1 MSGVDPL
8 ELLAGLD
15 GPIAPRAAFA
25 DALLARCLSELEPRR
40 RWRSMPRTRSGRVV
54 AVLAAFLILAAVAT
68 ATYIALRRH
77 AALPRPAEL
86 TLIKLTSGRITGSHP
101 GLATIQAVDNG
112 GRLRT
117 VWQCPERTWC
127 GDLTSMAWSPT
138 GRRLALTLDEIGGR
152 SGYVGLHVIDADTGF
167 DRHLGVP
174 AIAHSERE
182 QPTSVLNRLG
192 RASTRALGCP
202 LPHEVTW
209 APDGKRLAYVCGD
222 GLLQGGART
231 TLYLIN
237 TDGTRRRR
245 IHTGTLAAYWPSFS
259 PDGTRIA
266 FATEPSPQLSYRRET
281 TKPIRHFRS
290 SVYWVSL
297 DGSRRALVAR
307 DASAPAWSPDGNT
320 IAFES
325 SCGVRLATPSGVDRT
340 PHQRAAGCL
349 APAGGRRPAW
359 SPDGL
364 RIAELGADGLSIIR
378 ADGTGLQ
385 RLTASTS
392 IGTLG
397 VGRPAWRP
405 GAVQAPIRARRPIA
419 GL

>member
-8 ELLAGLD
+8 ELLVGLD

-25 DALLARCLSELEPRR
+25 DALLSRCLSELEPRR
-40 RWRSMPRTRSGRVV
+40 GWRSMPRTRSGRVV

-68 ATYIALRRH
+68 ATYIALRRQ

-101 GLATIQAVDNG
+101 GLATIQAVGRG
-112 GRLRT
+112 GRLRN
-117 VWQCPERTWC
+117 VWQCPDRTWC

-138 GRRLALTLDEIGGR
+138 GRQLAITLGEIGGR
-152 SGYVGLHVIDADTGF
+152 SGYVGLHVIDADTGL

-182 QPTSVLNRLG
+182 QPTSVLNRLM

-209 APDGKRLAYVCGD
+209 APNGKSLAYVCGD
-222 GLLQGGART
+222 DLLQGGVGT

-245 IHTGTLAAYWPSFS
+245 VRTGTPAAYWPSFS

-266 FATEPSPQLSYRRET
+266 FATDR
-281 TKPIRHFRS
+281 K
-290 SVYWVSL
+290 SVV
-297 DGSRRALVAR
+297 
-307 DASAPAWSPDGNT
+307 
-320 IAFES
+320 
-325 SCGVRLATPSGVDRT
+325 
-340 PHQRAAGCL
+340 
-349 APAGGRRPAW
+349 
-359 SPDGL
+359 
-364 RIAELGADGLSIIR
+364 
-378 ADGTGLQ
+378 
-385 RLTASTS
+385 
-392 IGTLG
+392 
-397 VGRPAWRP
+397 
-405 GAVQAPIRARRPIA
+405 
-419 GL
+419 